1 MAYIRVKK
9 ISNKPYA
16 YLVESQS
23 TKRGPRQRVKQYLG
37 RVHTV
42 EQQERVESTV
52 SGKTKE
58 AFLRSMV
65 LRELELAGFKEKGTK
80 FSLDKLNFCPQEFTL
95 RKKNNKEAIIKLN
108 EGFLC
113 SFTVDRL
120 HKFAKSKDV
129 NKDGLLLA
137 KYFLESGLTV
147 SEEEFVQFYQLL

>member
-42 EQQERVESTV
+42 ELQENVESVV
-52 SGKTKE
+52 SGKTKKE
-58 AFLRSMV
+58 FLQGMV
-65 LRELELAGFKEKGTK
+65 VRELKRAGFTEKGKK
-80 FSLDKLNFCPQEFTL
+80 FSFESLHFCPQELTL
-95 RKKNNKEAIIKLN
+95 RKKNKKEAILKLN
-108 EGFLC
+108 EGYLC

-120 HKFAKSKDV
+120 HTFAKSKDV

-147 SEEEFVQFYQLL
+147 NEEEFVQYYQML